1 MIAAATIDRKAGSRP
16 AAAVAAEA
24 ERRCLVTG
32 RTLPRAQL
40 IRFVAGPDGAI
51 VYDLGEKL
59 PGRGLWVMA
68 DRDALARADARAF
81 ARARRGAVT
90 VPDDLLAQVEAGLR
104 RRLKDYVGMARR
116 AGALVAGFE
125 KTRAAL
131 KSGAVH
137 LLIAAGDGAE
147 DGRAKL
153 RALQPGVVEMTVLST
168 EEIGAAL
175 GRDGIVHAAVTDPR
189 LAAVIAREADRL
201 AGVCGNSGKMRDGA
215 DSDRVDRK

>member
-1 MIAAATIDRKAGSRP
+1 MSAAVTIDRKADP
-16 AAAVAAEA
+16 HPAAVAAA

-32 RTLPRAQL
+32 RTLARAQL
-40 IRFVAGPDGAI
+40 IRFVAGPDGT
-51 VYDLGEKL
+51 VVPDLGEKL

-68 DRDALARADARAF
+68 DRDALSRADARAF
-81 ARARRGAVT
+81 ARANHGAVT
-90 VPDDLLAQVEAGLR
+90 VPDDLPAQVAAGLR
-104 RRLKDYVGMARR
+104 RRLMDYMGMARR

-131 KSGAVH
+131 KSGTVH
-137 LLIAAGDGAE
+137 LLIAAGDGAD

-153 RALQPGVVEMTVLST
+153 RALQPDVAEMAALSAD
-168 EEIGAAL
+168 EIGAAL

-215 DSDRVDRK
+215 DSDRVDSK

>member
-1 MIAAATIDRKAGSRP
+1 VIAAAMIDRRAEPRT
-16 AAAVAAEA
+16 AAATATDA

-32 RTLPRAQL
+32 QTVPRAQL

-51 VYDLGEKL
+51 VPDLGERL

-81 ARARRGAVT
+81 ARARRGPVT
-90 VPDDLLAQVEAGLR
+90 VPDDLPARVEAGLR
-104 RRLKDYVGMARR
+104 RRLVDYIGMARR

-125 KTRAAL
+125 KTRAVL
-131 KSGAVH
+131 RSGAAH
-137 LLIAAGDGAE
+137 LLIAAGDGSD

-153 RALQPGVVEMTVLST
+153 RALAPGLAEMTALSA

-175 GRDGIVHAAVTDPR
+175 GRDGIVHAAVTEPR
-189 LAAVIAREADRL
+189 LAAVIAREAGRL
-201 AGVCGNSGKMRDGA
+201 AGVRGGPWKMRRGA
-215 DSDRVDRK
+215 DSDKVDTK

>member
-1 MIAAATIDRKAGSRP
+1 MIAAATIDRKAESHP
-16 AAAVAAEA
+16 AAATAAA

-32 RTLPRAQL
+32 RTLARAQL
-40 IRFVAGPDGAI
+40 IRFVAGPDGA
-51 VYDLGEKL
+51 VVPDLGEKL

-68 DRDALARADARAF
+68 DRDALAHADARAF
-81 ARARRGAVT
+81 ARANHGAVT
-90 VPDDLLAQVEAGLR
+90 VPDDLLAQVAAGLR
-104 RRLKDYVGMARR
+104 RRLMDYMGMARR

-131 KSGAVH
+131 KSGAVR
-137 LLIAAGDGAE
+137 LLIAAGDGAD

-153 RALQPGVVEMTVLST
+153 RALQPDVAEMAALSA

-189 LAAVIAREADRL
+189 LAAVIGREADRL
-201 AGVCGNSGKMRDGA
+201 SGVCGNSGKMRDGA
-215 DSDRVDRK
+215 DSDKVDSK